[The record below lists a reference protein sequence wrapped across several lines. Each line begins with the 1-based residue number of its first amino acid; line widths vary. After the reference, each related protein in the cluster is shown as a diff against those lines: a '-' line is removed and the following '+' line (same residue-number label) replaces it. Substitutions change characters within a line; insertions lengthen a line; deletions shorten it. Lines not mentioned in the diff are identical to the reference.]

1 MERKNMYLLSGKD
14 EAMKI
19 QRMRIYC
26 EVYEQGLETK
36 DYLVSVLQEKG
47 INCEIDI
54 IYTKKLRGEFLPNES
69 IVTRIRKIKDIDIM
83 VTAISEEKEIPIV
96 LIEYS
101 TAVPTDDH
109 IMQRSDVVYWSSK
122 FKVPSLKISPLNKG
136 MDNEHGGGDKITDE
150 FEKRVAI
157 KNNAVY
163 YTLKWQSNE
172 GTDVLLTNEDRLSC
186 IPYSTTLRNY
196 FLKMVDSF
204 VLTNSHFAYFEKL
217 LKEYKSENAVLQER
231 LSRAEMMEMFPTSK
245 RFTWSDYGLTAKI
258 NRFGHAMDP
267 DRGIIY
273 FCNMMNGTESTFAEF
288 QVERRSVY
296 GRGGYNSLFDS
307 MANKE
312 EMIKYVS
319 KHKTSFSKEDAK
331 HVFFRGLGIDRYF
344 RKVEVEQ
351 DVVKLDDSELLSY
364 LRNASG
370 FALKSI
376 FILSNNIV
384 LTDKKRRRLLTIEY
398 NRSVIDMYIKV
409 LNSFTYEIT
418 KIRQLESD
426 DINEDI
432 VTYVSAHLLK
442 AAGMKILSIS
452 YPGAQGDRC
461 LLIGE
466 GRNVDREY
474 IDLIAYCWEKDDT
487 INLTLHESKDKLA
500 KSAGDI
506 RKLNSIINSAEKIA
520 SLKRLTLKLIN
531 NDSISTINIGIGGKG
546 SIMPTGVNLDYV
558 MLFDLVRTQKGVDVL
573 WSIGVINT
581 GLIDSLKPLLN
592 NCGKLSGRFSVGE
605 LYRIERCDFKRL

>member
-1 MERKNMYLLSGKD
+1 
-14 EAMKI
+14 MKI
-19 QRMRIYC
+19 QKMRVYC

-36 DYLVSVLQEKG
+36 DYLVSVLQEKE
-47 INCEIDI
+47 IDCEIDI
-54 IYTKKLRGEFLPNES
+54 IYTKKVRGEFLPNES
-69 IVTRIRKIKDIDIM
+69 LVTRIRKIKDIDIM
-83 VTAISEEKEIPIV
+83 VTAISDDNEIPIV

-109 IMQRSDVVYWSSK
+109 IMQRSDVVYWSAK

-136 MDNEHGGGDKITDE
+136 MANEHGGGDKITDE
-150 FEKRVAI
+150 FEKRVAL

-163 YTLKWQSNE
+163 YTLKWQSNKE
-172 GTDVLLTNEDRLSC
+172 NDVLLTNENRLSC

-196 FLKMVDSF
+196 FLKMIDFF
-204 VLTNSHFAYFEKL
+204 VAADSHFAYFDKL
-217 LKEYKSENAVLQER
+217 LADYKSENAALPKT
-231 LSRAEMMEMFPTSK
+231 LSMSEVKDMFPTST
-245 RFTWSDYGLTAKI
+245 RFTWTDCGLTAKI

-267 DRGIIY
+267 DRGVIY
-273 FCNMMNGTESTFAEF
+273 FCNMMNGTASTFAEF
-288 QVERRSVY
+288 QVERSSVDA
-296 GRGGYNSLFDS
+296 RGGYNSLFDM

-319 KHKTSFSKEDAK
+319 EHKAAFSAEDAK

-344 RKVEVEQ
+344 KKTNIERG
-351 DVVKLDDSELLSY
+351 VVKLDDAELLNY

-384 LTDKKRRRLLTIEY
+384 LTSKGRKLLLTIKY
-398 NRSVIDMYIKV
+398 NRNVIDEYLEI
-409 LNSFTYEIT
+409 LNTFTYEIT

-432 VTYVSAHLLK
+432 VTYASAYLLK
-442 AAGMKILSIS
+442 AAGMKILAIS

-461 LLIGE
+461 MLIGE

-474 IDLIAYCWEKDDT
+474 IDLIAYSKTKDDT
-487 INLTLHESKDKLA
+487 INLTLHESKDKLS
-500 KSAGDI
+500 KSSMDI
-506 RKLNSIINSAEKIA
+506 RKLNAIISSEEQIA
-520 SLKRLTLKLIN
+520 SLKKLTLKIIN

-546 SIMPTGVNLDYV
+546 SAMPAGVKLDYV
-558 MLFDLVRTQKGVDVL
+558 MLFDLENNKDGVAVL

-581 GLIDSLKPLLN
+581 KLIDVLKPLLN
-592 NCGKLSGRFSVGE
+592 DSGKLSGRISVGS
-605 LYRIERCDFKRL
+605 LYCIK